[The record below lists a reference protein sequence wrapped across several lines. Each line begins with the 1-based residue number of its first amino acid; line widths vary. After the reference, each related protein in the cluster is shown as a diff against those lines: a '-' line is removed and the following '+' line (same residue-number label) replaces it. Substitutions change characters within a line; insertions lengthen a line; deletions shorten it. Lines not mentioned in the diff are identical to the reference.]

1 MVGRLAGGLDALI
14 GSIAV
19 VKCAGLFLKS
29 QGYQEAVSPAEES
42 GLEQTEVQSL
52 VAPYEIGPGIGDK
65 VKSKSGARLSI
76 ESRSNA
82 GTLSRS
88 SEWCLRFPT
97 LSTGLSTVKSL
108 VLFLSIVQVVLPLG
122 SIARDEI
129 ARVTFTF

>member
-42 GLEQTEVQSL
+42 IDLVGLEQTEVQSL

-65 VKSKSGARLSI
+65 VKSKSI
-76 ESRSNA
+76 
-82 GTLSRS
+82 
-88 SEWCLRFPT
+88 P
-97 LSTGLSTVKSL
+97 
-108 VLFLSIVQVVLPLG
+108 
-122 SIARDEI
+122 
-129 ARVTFTF
+129 